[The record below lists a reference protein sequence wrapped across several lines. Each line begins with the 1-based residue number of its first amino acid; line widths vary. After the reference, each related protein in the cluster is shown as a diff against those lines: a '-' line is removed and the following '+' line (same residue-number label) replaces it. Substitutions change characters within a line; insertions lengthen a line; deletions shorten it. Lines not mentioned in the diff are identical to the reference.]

1 MPTILVI
8 EDDEAT
14 RSLLARALTR
24 EGYVVIEAADGRV
37 AQGYMTTKQPD
48 LVITDIV
55 MPDCD
60 GIEFIH
66 YVRSL
71 ERRVPIVA
79 VSGGG
84 RLPAGGYLDMARLS
98 GAAAVFAKP
107 FCLASIFSSLQ
118 TLLPRPT

>member
-71 ERRVPIVA
+71 KRGCRSWRCRAADGCPLA
-79 VSGGG
+79 V
-84 RLPAGGYLDMARLS
+84 
-98 GAAAVFAKP
+98 
-107 FCLASIFSSLQ
+107 
-118 TLLPRPT
+118 TLTWHA